1 MNSIKF
7 GLATLLFVSPIQA
20 FAASGD
26 ENMLQGPHVGI
37 DVVRDA
43 NEARQPTSTS
53 NASRSGFG
61 GRVHVG
67 YDAVIGDVIL
77 VGAEIGFGLGGKT
90 IDQASF
96 VQPGRY
102 KVNPGLTYDATA
114 RLGFSPVNGLAVYG
128 RGGYR
133 WLRTEESVAG
143 QTSDNISRKQTEKGF
158 TYGGG
163 VELALSEKFSLRAEF
178 NRTKFNKNL
187 RQNKVS
193 LGASIRF

>member
-1 MNSIKF
+1 MNSIKI
-7 GLATLLFVSPIQA
+7 GLVALLSVSPIQA

-26 ENMLQGPHVGI
+26 ENMLQGPHIGV

-43 NEARQPTSTS
+43 NEAGQPTSTS

-67 YDAVIGDVIL
+67 YDAVIGDIIL
-77 VGAEIGFGLGGKT
+77 VGAEIGVGLGGKT
-90 IDQASF
+90 IDQASL

-102 KVNPGLTYDATA
+102 EIDPGLTYDATA

-133 WLRTEESVAG
+133 WLRVKESVTDQIA
-143 QTSDNISRKQTEKGF
+143 DNFSRKETEKGF

-163 VELALSEKFSLRAEF
+163 IEWALSENFSLRGEF